1 MPPLALREWIA
12 GVVAKPSRGQRCTST
27 RRLFL
32 HRDISAQF
40 LSRLMGIYDSSKL
53 PAGDPLNPSTLIG
66 PLHNPAA
73 VDIYMKTLDN
83 IKSRGGE
90 VLTKRQGKMDVEDSG
105 GNYVW
110 PIVVR
115 PRKDDPSWQ
124 EETFAPILQVAE
136 FDTLDEAIQ

>member
-1 MPPLALREWIA
+1 
-12 GVVAKPSRGQRCTST
+12 
-27 RRLFL
+27 
-32 HRDISAQF
+32 
-40 LSRLMGIYDSSKL
+40 MGIYDSSKL

-73 VDIYMKTLDN
+73 VDTYVKTLDN

-90 VLTKRQGKMDVEDSG
+90 VLTKRQGKMDLEGSG